1 MDENEL
7 ARRCAETMWS
17 NDNASH
23 ALGITIDVTTAGA
36 ASARMTIRD
45 DMVNGI
51 DVCHGGLVFALADTA
66 FAFACNAYNRQT
78 FAASCHIDFLRPAV
92 LGDELLAIAS
102 EDHRGRRS
110 SHYTVKIKNQ
120 RDEPVALFR
129 GRSVANEEP
138 ILPVQSDT

>member
-1 MDENEL
+1 MTDLEMAE
-7 ARRCAETMWS
+7 RCGEAMWN

-23 ALGITIDVTTAGA
+23 ALGIEMKVTGVGA
-36 ASARMTIRD
+36 AHARMRIRD
-45 DMVNGI
+45 DMVNGL

-66 FAFACNAYNRQT
+66 FAFACNAYNNQS
-78 FAASCHIDFLRPAV
+78 FAASCQIEFLRPAR

-110 SHYTVKIKNQ
+110 GYYTVKIQNQ

-129 GRSVANEEP
+129 GRSVGNGKA
-138 ILPVQSDT
+138 ILSD